1 MVTDFSGDED
11 ASLFKLS
18 FKPSGV
24 LLTLRTRNLPFFLVE
39 LECLITFDE
48 AEEDI
53 AIAGGKVYLVE
64 DICVSVKE
72 EVMSVSGVML
82 K

>member
-1 MVTDFSGDED
+1 MVMDFSGDED

-18 FKPSGV
+18 SGV
-24 LLTLRTRNLPFFLVE
+24 LLTTLRTRNLPFFLVE
-39 LECLITFDE
+39 LECIITFDE
-48 AEEDI
+48 AEEI
-53 AIAGGKVYLVE
+53 AIAAGVKVYLVE

>member
-1 MVTDFSGDED
+1 MVTDFSGGDED
-11 ASLFKLS
+11 ASLFKLY
-18 FKPSGV
+18 FKPSVV

-48 AEEDI
+48 AEEI
-53 AIAGGKVYLVE
+53 AIDGGKVYLVE
-64 DICVSVKE
+64 DIGVSVKE
-72 EVMSVSGVML
+72 EVLSVSSVML